1 MTKAGRGIA
10 AIFDLDGTISR
21 RDTYLAYLT
30 GFALLHP
37 KRWWHMLGLPFDVLR
52 FKLGLKDNTWLKQR
66 FLTAVLGGV
75 SMQSLQ
81 AWTATF
87 NERLIRRGLRPR
99 ALRQIR
105 EHKEQG
111 YRLILTSASP
121 DLYVDDLSHRLGFP
135 EFICTCVEWDANE
148 RLTGRL
154 SGKNC
159 YGAEK
164 CVRLERCFGKKR
176 QHWHIIAY
184 SDHHSDLPLLTW
196 ADQGVA
202 VSPTHRLAHEARQKG
217 MTVMYW

>member
-1 MTKAGRGIA
+1 MNDERRAA

-21 RDTYLAYLT
+21 RDTYLAYLA
-30 GFALLHP
+30 GFALRHP
-37 KRWWHMLGLPFDVLR
+37 KRWRRILGLPFDALR
-52 FKLGLKDNTWLKQR
+52 FKLGLKDNSWLKQR
-66 FLTAVLGGV
+66 FLAAVLGGV
-75 SMQSLQ
+75 SIQSLQ
-81 AWTATF
+81 TWTATF

-105 EHKEQG
+105 EHKEKG
-111 YRLILTSASP
+111 SRLILTSASP
-121 DLYVDDLSHRLGFP
+121 DLYIDDLSRRLGFS
-135 EFICTCVEWDANE
+135 EFICTRVEWDANE

-164 CVRLERCFGKKR
+164 CVCLERYFGEDR
-176 QHWHIIAY
+176 RHWHIIAY

-202 VSPTHRLAHEARQKG
+202 VSPTFKLAREARQKG
-217 MTVMYW
+217 LTILRW